1 MANVEYLK
9 KFQECYERSFVLDWI
24 EKLQWGNIR
33 DAQNSCDTG
42 RRLINNAKQQAFINF
57 AKSMLLGEYIDS
69 KKDIDDIHSEM
80 ATYWEQEHLSLPEKN
95 LQISNLKA
103 GLMHEYELL
112 DRELRFLF
120 DEYSML
126 LRIVD
131 EKLSTQSPICI
142 FNATSYSLPETFDL
156 DYIGIL
162 IHLIIPICTYE
173 HKLPCGL
180 NSIRDLVR
188 IYVLIEK
195 AINDETNPVCSSLLV
210 AAFHKTTFLLKKSL
224 PKETEYVYYL
234 DNVKHVVSR
243 STLKALPATID
254 DYFKSFMSFSEDY
267 AHDEDLIGKVQH
279 KCLIGSATIK
289 EYITLFDYYR
299 KNAKQQVQIDN
310 ILREF
315 TEKYKASIKGLD
327 DGFDLYAWR
336 TMINYL
342 YNCRLS
348 YLLNFRKSKPTFEEL
363 KKIIVEIE
371 ALQQETTIHNFY
383 PYKKI
388 CEYLISEVKSSIK
401 NASDLDYAQQI
412 SVIEELIINYEH
424 TLNWC
429 KSRHFYPIQML
440 RSDCI
445 VEETECSLMLPST
458 FSKPIDYDKQW
469 EALNDLKSELRFLKE
484 SLQMIEQTNELK
496 SIKDSLKNTEKKYI
510 EIGGIFVSAI
520 TFLFGTINIF
530 TNDKASPLQMFTSTI
545 GLGILLVIFA
555 TLLILVIGK
564 NDWKSYK
571 TWGLT
576 LILIGYTVLLY
587 FIIFGSDAFYG
598 QLATALSA
606 N

>member
-1 MANVEYLK
+1 MANVENLEAFKNEYTNA
-9 KFQECYERSFVLDWI
+9 FDTDWI
-24 EKLQWGNIR
+24 ERLDWKNIAK
-33 DAQNSCDTG
+33 AQISCDSG
-42 RRLINNAKQQAFINF
+42 RRLIHDIKRQAFVCF
-57 AKSMLLGEYIDS
+57 AKSMLSGEYIDS
-69 KKDIDDIHSEM
+69 LKEVNSIHSEM
-80 ATYWEQEHLSLPEKN
+80 TTYWEQEHLSLPEKDS
-95 LQISNLKA
+95 QISNLKA
-103 GLMHEYELL
+103 NLMQEYELL

-162 IHLIIPICTYE
+162 IHLIE
-173 HKLPCGL
+173 
-180 NSIRDLVR
+180 
-188 IYVLIEK
+188 
-195 AINDETNPVCSSLLV
+195 
-210 AAFHKTTFLLKKSL
+210 
-224 PKETEYVYYL
+224 
-234 DNVKHVVSR
+234 
-243 STLKALPATID
+243 

-267 AHDEDLIGKVQH
+267 AHDEDFICKVQH

-310 ILREF
+310 ILKEF
-315 TEKYKASIKGLD
+315 KEKYKESIKELS

-348 YLLNFRKSKPTFEEL
+348 YLLNCRKSKPTFEEL

-371 ALQQETTIHNFY
+371 ALQQETTIQNFY

-388 CEYLISEVKSSIK
+388 CEYLISTVKNSIK
-401 NASDLDYAQQI
+401 NASDLDYAQHI
-412 SVIEELIINYEH
+412 CVIEELIVNYEH

-440 RSDCI
+440 RSDCF
-445 VEETECSLMLPST
+445 VEETEYSLMLPST

-469 EALNDLKSELRFLKE
+469 EALNDFKSELRFLKE
-484 SLQMIEQTNELK
+484 SLQIIEQTKELK
-496 SIKDSLKNTEKKYI
+496 SIKDSLKNAEKKYI
-510 EIGGIFVSAI
+510 EIGGIFISAI

-530 TNDKASPLQMFTSTI
+530 TNDKASPLQMFTSTM
-545 GLGILLVIFA
+545 GLGILLIIFA
-555 TLLILVIGK
+555 SLMILIVGK
-564 NDWKSYK
+564 REWCSFKSW
-571 TWGLT
+571 TIA
-576 LILIGYTVLLY
+576 LIIIGYTALLC
-587 FIIFGSDAFYG
+587 FIIFGGSAFYE
-598 QLATALSA
+598 QLSMIFPAR
-606 N
+606 

>member
-1 MANVEYLK
+1 MANVEYLEAFK
-9 KFQECYERSFVLDWI
+9 NEYTNAFDTDWI
-24 EKLQWGNIR
+24 ERLDWKNIAK
-33 DAQNSCDTG
+33 AQISCDSG
-42 RRLINNAKQQAFINF
+42 RRLIHDIKRQAFVCF
-57 AKSMLLGEYIDS
+57 AKSMLSGEYIDS
-69 KKDIDDIHSEM
+69 LKEVNSIHSEM
-80 ATYWEQEHLSLPEKN
+80 TTYWEQEHLSLPEKDS
-95 LQISNLKA
+95 QISNLKA
-103 GLMHEYELL
+103 NLMQEYELL

-162 IHLIIPICTYE
+162 IHLIIPICIYE

-180 NSIRDLVR
+180 NNIRDLVR

-195 AINDETNPVCSSLLV
+195 TIKDETDKVCSSLLSAV
-210 AAFHKTTFLLKKSL
+210 FHKTTFLLKKSL
-224 PKETEYVYYL
+224 PKDTEYVYYL
-234 DNVKHVVSR
+234 DNIKHVVSR
-243 STLKALPATID
+243 STLTKLPSTIE

-267 AHDEDLIGKVQH
+267 AHDEDFICKVQH

-310 ILREF
+310 ILKEF
-315 TEKYKASIKGLD
+315 KEKYKESIKELS

-348 YLLNFRKSKPTFEEL
+348 YLLNCRKSKPTFEEL

-371 ALQQETTIHNFY
+371 ALQQETTIQNFY

-388 CEYLISEVKSSIK
+388 CEYLISTVKNSIK
-401 NASDLDYAQQI
+401 NASDLDYAQHI
-412 SVIEELIINYEH
+412 CVIEELIVNYEH

-440 RSDCI
+440 RSDCF
-445 VEETECSLMLPST
+445 VEETEYSLMLPST

-469 EALNDLKSELRFLKE
+469 EALNDFKSELRFLKE
-484 SLQMIEQTNELK
+484 SLQIIEQTKELK
-496 SIKDSLKNTEKKYI
+496 SIKDSLKNAEKKYI
-510 EIGGIFVSAI
+510 EIGGIFISAI

-530 TNDKASPLQMFTSTI
+530 TNDKASPLQMFTSTM
-545 GLGILLVIFA
+545 GLGILLIIFA
-555 TLLILVIGK
+555 SLMILIVGK
-564 NDWKSYK
+564 REWCSFKSW
-571 TWGLT
+571 TIA
-576 LILIGYTVLLY
+576 LIIIGYTALLC
-587 FIIFGSDAFYG
+587 FIIFGGSAFYE
-598 QLATALSA
+598 QLSMIFPAR
-606 N
+606 

>member
-1 MANVEYLK
+1 MANIEYIK
-9 KFQECYERSFVLDWI
+9 KFQESYEHSFVLDWI

-33 DAQNSCDTG
+33 EAQNSCDSG
-42 RRLINNAKQQAFINF
+42 RRLINTAKQQAFINF
-57 AKSMLLGEYIDS
+57 AKSMLSGEYIDS
-69 KKDIDDIHSEM
+69 QKEVNSIHSEM
-80 ATYWEQEHLSLPEKN
+80 ASYWEQEHLSLPEKN

-103 GLMHEYELL
+103 SLMQEYELL

-162 IHLIIPICTYE
+162 IHLIIPICIYE

-180 NSIRDLVR
+180 NNIRDLVR

-195 AINDETNPVCSSLLV
+195 AIKDETDHVCSSLLS

-224 PKETEYVYYL
+224 PKDTEYVYYL

-243 STLKALPATID
+243 STLKELPSTID

-315 TEKYKASIKGLD
+315 TEKYKVSIKDLN

-348 YLLNFRKSKPTFEEL
+348 YLLNYRKSKPTFEEL

-371 ALQQETTIHNFY
+371 ALQQETTIQNFY

-388 CEYLISEVKSSIK
+388 CEYLISMVKSSIK

-412 SVIEELIINYEH
+412 GMIEELIVSYEH

-440 RSDCI
+440 RSDCL
-445 VEETECSLMLPST
+445 VEETECGLMLPST

-469 EALNDLKSELRFLKE
+469 DALNDLKSELRFLKE
-484 SLQMIEQTNELK
+484 SLQMIEQTKELK

-530 TNDKASPLQMFTSTI
+530 TNDKASPLQMFISTM
-545 GLGILLVIFA
+545 GLGILLIIFA
-555 TLLILVIGK
+555 SLLILIVGRRE
-564 NDWKSYK
+564 WRSFKS
-571 TWGLT
+571 WAIA
-576 LILIGYTVLLY
+576 LIIMGYTVLLC
-587 FIIFGSDAFYG
+587 FIIFGGSAFYE
-598 QLATALSA
+598 QLSIIFPVR
-606 N
+606 

>member
-1 MANVEYLK
+1 
-9 KFQECYERSFVLDWI
+9 
-24 EKLQWGNIR
+24 
-33 DAQNSCDTG
+33 
-42 RRLINNAKQQAFINF
+42 
-57 AKSMLLGEYIDS
+57 
-69 KKDIDDIHSEM
+69 
-80 ATYWEQEHLSLPEKN
+80 
-95 LQISNLKA
+95 
-103 GLMHEYELL
+103 
-112 DRELRFLF
+112 
-120 DEYSML
+120 
-126 LRIVD
+126 
-131 EKLSTQSPICI
+131 
-142 FNATSYSLPETFDL
+142 
-156 DYIGIL
+156 
-162 IHLIIPICTYE
+162 
-173 HKLPCGL
+173 
-180 NSIRDLVR
+180 
-188 IYVLIEK
+188 
-195 AINDETNPVCSSLLV
+195 
-210 AAFHKTTFLLKKSL
+210 
-224 PKETEYVYYL
+224 
-234 DNVKHVVSR
+234 
-243 STLKALPATID
+243 
-254 DYFKSFMSFSEDY
+254 
-267 AHDEDLIGKVQH
+267 
-279 KCLIGSATIK
+279 
-289 EYITLFDYYR
+289 
-299 KNAKQQVQIDN
+299 
-310 ILREF
+310 
-315 TEKYKASIKGLD
+315 
-327 DGFDLYAWR
+327 
-336 TMINYL
+336 
-342 YNCRLS
+342 
-348 YLLNFRKSKPTFEEL
+348 
-363 KKIIVEIE
+363 
-371 ALQQETTIHNFY
+371 LQQETTIHNFY